1 MLWLSRADVEG
12 LGLGMPEVVDIVSH
26 AMAEKAAGR
35 VEAPPKLGLSPH
47 PGAVLHAMP
56 ARVGDAVG
64 MKWISVVPQNRDRGL
79 PQSHALLV
87 MNDAQTGAIEA
98 VLEASWITEMR
109 TAAVAAIAARTLARP
124 QAEVLAVIGP
134 GALGR
139 RCVAALKLVL
149 PSLRLARAWAPRQET
164 RERFARDVAGS
175 LQAEPADS
183 AAQAVR
189 GADVIVTSA
198 RWPGGPPSI
207 EPDWLAAG
215 AFACALDYDASFTR
229 SAAAAFDRR
238 FTDDVAQMEAARA
251 KGAFAGWPAFTE
263 LATGRRATAQQRIL
277 CACLGLAIF
286 DVAVG
291 RRALELARQKNAGR
305 YLP

>member
-12 LGLGMPEVVDIVSH
+12 LGLGMPEVVDIVAH
-26 AMAEKAAGR
+26 ALAEKASGR
-35 VEAPPKLGLSPH
+35 VEMPPKLGLSPH

-64 MKWISVVPQNRDRGL
+64 MKWIAVVPQNRGRGL

-87 MNDAQTGAIEA
+87 LNDAQTGAIEA

-109 TAAVAAIAARTLARP
+109 TAAVAAVAARTLARP
-124 QAEVLAVIGP
+124 QSEVLAVIGP

-139 RCVAALKLVL
+139 RCVAALKLAL
-149 PSLRLARAWAPRQET
+149 PRLRLVRAWAPRPET
-164 RERFARDVAGS
+164 AQRFARDLAGTV
-175 LQAEPADS
+175 QAEAAPS

-198 RWPGGPPSI
+198 PWPGGPPGI
-207 EPDWLAAG
+207 EADWLAG
-215 AFACALDYDASFTR
+215 GVFACALDYDASFTPE
-229 SAAAAFDRR
+229 AAAAFDRR
-238 FTDDVAQMEAARA
+238 FADDVPQMEVARA
-251 KGAFAGWPAFTE
+251 KRSFPGWPAFAE
-263 LATGRRATAQQRIL
+263 LSTGRRGTPQQRIL
-277 CACLGLAIF
+277 CACLGLALF

-291 RRALELARQKNAGR
+291 RRALEVARQRNAGR